1 MKIDNLNLPAQV
13 IDVRPRDEDLHKKWK
28 PKNKSVTPTDN
39 THFVISTKEEEDL
52 FYSYQF
58 DTDEK
63 KKLYKEYRS
72 AWWQRAA
79 EYEYGNA
86 PLALIV

>member
-1 MKIDNLNLPAQV
+1 MTNRPNLPAQV
-13 IDVRPRDEDLHKKWK
+13 IDVRPRDQELHKKWK

-39 THFVISTKEEEDL
+39 SHFVFSSKTDEDL

-63 KKLYKEYRS
+63 KKTL
-72 AWWQRAA
+72 
-79 EYEYGNA
+79 
-86 PLALIV
+86 